1 MFTGVKCMAKT
12 LPVMLLKKFVLLPN
26 QEVKLELN
34 NELSHKIIDLSENE
48 YQNKLV
54 IVSPK
59 DSLEEVPLVEDLPVI
74 AVEAS
79 IVKRILLSPNHER
92 ITLVGNRRIKVQ
104 KYFNCSRIPDALQ
117 CDYYIPQLPKL
128 NNVDELSHKRE
139 LMKLLKQ
146 YVKTSPT
153 IDNSILQ
160 EINEEMSLDEM
171 TDRMAFFLPMHLDK
185 KLSYVEEINP
195 LKRADKLIEDFIV
208 ELQILKLDQKINVA
222 VQKELEASQKEFVLR
237 ERIHELQK
245 ELGDSDQKN
254 KEAEQYLEKLNSLEL
269 SHRTKQKIEKEIRK
283 YEFMNEMSPDLSF
296 IRNYLDTFFSL
307 PWNEETIEATDLNY
321 IKNTLNKTHYGLK
334 EVKER
339 ILEYAAMK
347 QRNPM
352 LNSPILCLVGPPG
365 VGKSTIASS
374 IAASLHR
381 NFYKISVGGLNDS
394 AELVGH
400 RRTYLGSSP
409 GKIIQALQK
418 CGSKNPV
425 LLIDEVDKMVKDYKG
440 DPASVLLDVLDP
452 NLNQTFTDAYLEE
465 PFDLSHV
472 LFILTAN
479 YKEDIP
485 LELRDRLELIE
496 LSSYSTLEKL
506 KLAQEYLLPSI
517 YLEYHLSQ
525 EEVQFSD
532 EALES
537 VILNYTSEAGVRD
550 LRRKLETILR
560 KVIMESVKDKKNLN
574 LVIEKK
580 DIKKYLDETLSFRD
594 FRPKLHTSGLVNGL
608 AVTSVGGFVMP
619 IESTLYDGTGK
630 ILMTGLLGDVM
641 KESLNVVMSYLKAN
655 AKYFQINES
664 FFEKKDV
671 HIHVLEG
678 SIPKNGPSAG
688 VAITT
693 SLISLY
699 TNKKVSS
706 DIAMTGEMTL
716 RGEILPVGGIKE
728 KVISA
733 YNQQIHTIYLP
744 KANEID
750 VKKVPKEIR
759 DSMHI
764 IFVKQYK
771 DIYNLLFI

>member
-1 MFTGVKCMAKT
+1 MAKT

-34 NELSHKIIDLSENE
+34 NELSHQIIDFSEKE
-48 YQNKLV
+48 YMGKIV

-59 DSLEEVPLVEDLPVI
+59 DTLEEVPLVEDLPVI

-79 IVKRILLSPNHER
+79 IVKRIELSPNHER
-92 ITLVGNRRIKVQ
+92 ITLIGNRRIKVQ
-104 KYFNCSRIPDALQ
+104 KYYNCPNIKEALQ

-128 NNVDELSHKRE
+128 NETDEISRKRE
-139 LMKLLKQ
+139 LLKLLKQ
-146 YVKTSPT
+146 YVKTSPM

-160 EINEEMSLDEM
+160 EIQEHMSLDEI
-171 TDRMAFFLPMHLDK
+171 TDRLAFFLPMHLEK
-185 KLSYVEEINP
+185 KMSYVEEINS
-195 LKRADKLIEDFIV
+195 LKRADNLIEDFIV

-222 VQKELEASQKEFVLR
+222 VQKELETSQKEFVLR
-237 ERIHELQK
+237 ERIKELQK
-245 ELGDSDQKN
+245 ELGESGDQN
-254 KEAEQYLEKLNSLEL
+254 KEAMQYREKLASLDIPN
-269 SHRTKQKIEKEIRK
+269 RTKQKIEKEIQK
-283 YEFMNEMSPDLSF
+283 YELMNEMSPDMSF
-296 IRNYLDTFFSL
+296 VRNYLETFFSL
-307 PWNEETIEATDLNY
+307 PWNDESIEATDLNY
-321 IKNTLNKTHYGLK
+321 IKSTLNKSHYGLK
-334 EVKER
+334 EVKTR
-339 ILEYAAMK
+339 ILEYAAMRE
-347 QRNPM
+347 RNPM
-352 LNSPILCLVGPPG
+352 LTSPILCLVGPPG

-374 IAASLHR
+374 IATSLHR
-381 NFYKISVGGLNDS
+381 TFYKISVGGLNDS
-394 AELVGH
+394 AELLGH

-452 NLNQTFTDAYLEE
+452 NLNQTFMDAYLEE

-485 LELRDRLELIE
+485 LELRDRLEIIE

-506 KLAQEYLLPSI
+506 KLAKEYLLPSI
-517 YLEYHLSQ
+517 YLEYHLSE
-525 EEVQFSD
+525 EEVVFSD

-574 LVIEKK
+574 VIIEKK
-580 DIKKYLDETLSFRD
+580 DIKKYLDESLSFQD
-594 FRPKLHTSGLVNGL
+594 YRPKLHTSGLVNGL
-608 AVTSVGGFVMP
+608 AVTGVGGFVMP

-630 ILMTGLLGDVM
+630 VVMTGLLGDVM

-664 FFEKKDV
+664 FFSKKDV

-699 TNKKVSS
+699 TNKKVPSN
-706 DIAMTGEMTL
+706 IAMTGEMTL

-733 YNQQIHTIYLP
+733 YNSQIHTIYLP
-744 KANEID
+744 KANEMD

-764 IFVKQYK
+764 VFVKQYK
-771 DIYNLLFI
+771 DIYHLLFL

>member
-1 MFTGVKCMAKT
+1 MAKT

-34 NELSHKIIDLSENE
+34 NVLSHQIIDFSEKE
-48 YQNKLV
+48 YMGKIV

-59 DSLEEVPLVEDLPVI
+59 DTLEEVPLVEDLPVI

-79 IVKRILLSPNHER
+79 IVKRIELSPNHER
-92 ITLVGNRRIKVQ
+92 ITLIGNRRIKVQ
-104 KYFNCSRIPDALQ
+104 KYYNCPNIKEALQ

-128 NNVDELSHKRE
+128 NETDEISRKRE
-139 LMKLLKQ
+139 LLKLLKQ
-146 YVKTSPT
+146 YVKTSPM

-160 EINEEMSLDEM
+160 EIQEHMSLDEI
-171 TDRMAFFLPMHLDK
+171 TDRLAFFLPMHLEK
-185 KLSYVEEINP
+185 KMSYVEEINS
-195 LKRADKLIEDFIV
+195 LKRADNLIEDFIV

-222 VQKELEASQKEFVLR
+222 VQKELETSQKEFVLR
-237 ERIHELQK
+237 ERIKELQK
-245 ELGDSDQKN
+245 ELGESGDQN
-254 KEAEQYLEKLNSLEL
+254 KEAMQYREKLASLDIPN
-269 SHRTKQKIEKEIRK
+269 RTKQKIEKEIQK
-283 YEFMNEMSPDLSF
+283 YELMNEMSPDMSF
-296 IRNYLDTFFSL
+296 VRNYLETFFSL
-307 PWNEETIEATDLNY
+307 PWNDESIEATDLNY
-321 IKNTLNKTHYGLK
+321 IKSTLNKSHYGLK
-334 EVKER
+334 EVKTR
-339 ILEYAAMK
+339 ILEYAAMRE
-347 QRNPM
+347 RNPM
-352 LNSPILCLVGPPG
+352 LTSPILCLVGPPG

-374 IAASLHR
+374 IATSLHR
-381 NFYKISVGGLNDS
+381 TFYKISVGGLNDS

-452 NLNQTFTDAYLEE
+452 NLNQTFMDAYLEE

-485 LELRDRLELIE
+485 LELRDRLEIIE

-506 KLAQEYLLPSI
+506 KLAKEYLLPSI
-517 YLEYHLSQ
+517 YLEYHLSE
-525 EEVQFSD
+525 EEVVFSD

-574 LVIEKK
+574 VIIEKK

-594 FRPKLHTSGLVNGL
+594 YRPKLHTSGLVNGL
-608 AVTSVGGFVMP
+608 AVTGVGGFVMP

-630 ILMTGLLGDVM
+630 VVMTGLLGDVM

-664 FFEKKDV
+664 FFSKKDV

-699 TNKKVSS
+699 TNKKVPSN
-706 DIAMTGEMTL
+706 IAMTGEMTL

-733 YNQQIHTIYLP
+733 YNSQIHTIYLP
-744 KANEID
+744 KANEMD

-764 IFVKQYK
+764 VFVKQYK
-771 DIYNLLFI
+771 DIYHLLFL

>member
-1 MFTGVKCMAKT
+1 MAKT

-34 NELSHKIIDLSENE
+34 NELSHQIIDFSEKE
-48 YQNKLV
+48 YMGKIV

-59 DSLEEVPLVEDLPVI
+59 DTLEEVPLVEDLPVI

-79 IVKRILLSPNHER
+79 IVKRIELSPNHER
-92 ITLVGNRRIKVQ
+92 ITLIGNRRIKVQ
-104 KYFNCSRIPDALQ
+104 KYYNCLNIKEALQ

-128 NNVDELSHKRE
+128 NETDEISRKRE
-139 LMKLLKQ
+139 LLKLLKQ
-146 YVKTSPT
+146 YVKTSPM

-160 EINEEMSLDEM
+160 EIQEHMSLDEI
-171 TDRMAFFLPMHLDK
+171 TDRLAFFLPMHLEK
-185 KLSYVEEINP
+185 KMSYVEEINS
-195 LKRADKLIEDFIV
+195 LKRADNLIEDFIV

-222 VQKELEASQKEFVLR
+222 VQKELETSQKEFVLR
-237 ERIHELQK
+237 ERIKELQK
-245 ELGDSDQKN
+245 ELGESGDQN
-254 KEAEQYLEKLNSLEL
+254 KEAMQYREKLASLDIPN
-269 SHRTKQKIEKEIRK
+269 RTKQKIEKEIQK
-283 YEFMNEMSPDLSF
+283 YELMNEMSPDMSF
-296 IRNYLDTFFSL
+296 VRNYLETFFSL
-307 PWNEETIEATDLNY
+307 PWNDESIEATDLNY
-321 IKNTLNKTHYGLK
+321 IKSTLNKSHYGLK
-334 EVKER
+334 EVKTR
-339 ILEYAAMK
+339 ILEYAAMRE
-347 QRNPM
+347 RNPM
-352 LNSPILCLVGPPG
+352 LTSPILCLVGPPG

-374 IAASLHR
+374 IATSLHR
-381 NFYKISVGGLNDS
+381 TFYKISVGGLNDS

-452 NLNQTFTDAYLEE
+452 NLNQTFMDAYLEE

-485 LELRDRLELIE
+485 LELRDRLEIIE

-506 KLAQEYLLPSI
+506 KLAKEYLLPSI
-517 YLEYHLSQ
+517 YLEYHLSE
-525 EEVQFSD
+525 EEVVFSD

-574 LVIEKK
+574 VIIEKK

-594 FRPKLHTSGLVNGL
+594 YRPKLHTSGLVNGL
-608 AVTSVGGFVMP
+608 AVTGVGGFVMP

-630 ILMTGLLGDVM
+630 VVMTGLLGDVM

-664 FFEKKDV
+664 FFSKKDV

-699 TNKKVSS
+699 TNKKVPSN
-706 DIAMTGEMTL
+706 IAMTGEMTL

-733 YNQQIHTIYLP
+733 YNSQIHTIYLP
-744 KANEID
+744 KANEMD

-764 IFVKQYK
+764 VFVKQYK
-771 DIYNLLFI
+771 DIYHLLFL

>member
-1 MFTGVKCMAKT
+1 MAKT

-34 NELSHKIIDLSENE
+34 NELSHQIIDFSEKE
-48 YQNKLV
+48 YMGKIV

-59 DSLEEVPLVEDLPVI
+59 DTLEEVPLVEDLPVI

-79 IVKRILLSPNHER
+79 IVKRIELSPNHER
-92 ITLVGNRRIKVQ
+92 ITLIGNRRIKVQ
-104 KYFNCSRIPDALQ
+104 KYYNCPNIKEALQ

-128 NNVDELSHKRE
+128 NETDEISRKRE
-139 LMKLLKQ
+139 LLKLLKQ
-146 YVKTSPT
+146 YVKTSPM

-160 EINEEMSLDEM
+160 EIQEHMSLDEI
-171 TDRMAFFLPMHLDK
+171 TDRLAFFLPMHLEK
-185 KLSYVEEINP
+185 KMSYVEEINS
-195 LKRADKLIEDFIV
+195 LKRADNLIEDFIV

-222 VQKELEASQKEFVLR
+222 VQKELETSQKEFVLR
-237 ERIHELQK
+237 ERIKELQK
-245 ELGDSDQKN
+245 ELGESGDQN
-254 KEAEQYLEKLNSLEL
+254 KEAMQYREKLASLDIPN
-269 SHRTKQKIEKEIRK
+269 RTMQKIEKEIQK
-283 YEFMNEMSPDLSF
+283 YELMNEMSPDMSF
-296 IRNYLDTFFSL
+296 VRNYLETFFSL
-307 PWNEETIEATDLNY
+307 PWNDESIEATDLNY
-321 IKNTLNKTHYGLK
+321 IKSTLNKSHYGLK
-334 EVKER
+334 EVKTR
-339 ILEYAAMK
+339 ILEYAAMRE
-347 QRNPM
+347 RNPM
-352 LNSPILCLVGPPG
+352 LTSPILCLVGPPG

-374 IAASLHR
+374 IATSLHR
-381 NFYKISVGGLNDS
+381 TFYKISVGGLNDS

-452 NLNQTFTDAYLEE
+452 NLNQTFMDAYLEE

-485 LELRDRLELIE
+485 LELRDRLEIIE

-506 KLAQEYLLPSI
+506 KLAKEYLLPSI
-517 YLEYHLSQ
+517 YLEYHLSE
-525 EEVQFSD
+525 EEVVFSD

-574 LVIEKK
+574 VIIEKK

-594 FRPKLHTSGLVNGL
+594 YRPKLHTSGLVNGL
-608 AVTSVGGFVMP
+608 AVTGVGGFVMP

-630 ILMTGLLGDVM
+630 VVMTGLLGDVM

-664 FFEKKDV
+664 FFSKKDV

-699 TNKKVSS
+699 TNKKVPSN
-706 DIAMTGEMTL
+706 IAMTGEMTL

-733 YNQQIHTIYLP
+733 YNSQIHTIYLP
-744 KANEID
+744 KANEMD

-764 IFVKQYK
+764 VFVKQYK
-771 DIYNLLFI
+771 DIYHLLFL

>member
-1 MFTGVKCMAKT
+1 MAKT

>member
-1 MFTGVKCMAKT
+1 MAKT

-34 NELSHKIIDLSENE
+34 NELSHQIIDFSEKE
-48 YQNKLV
+48 YMGKIV

-59 DSLEEVPLVEDLPVI
+59 DTLEEVPLVEDLPVI

-79 IVKRILLSPNHER
+79 IVKRIELSPNHER
-92 ITLVGNRRIKVQ
+92 ITLIGNRRIKVQ
-104 KYFNCSRIPDALQ
+104 KYYNCPNIKEALQ

-128 NNVDELSHKRE
+128 NETDEISRKRE
-139 LMKLLKQ
+139 LLKLLKQ
-146 YVKTSPT
+146 YVKTSPM

-160 EINEEMSLDEM
+160 EIQEHMSLDEI
-171 TDRMAFFLPMHLDK
+171 TDRLAFFLPMHLEK
-185 KLSYVEEINP
+185 KMSYVEEINS
-195 LKRADKLIEDFIV
+195 LKRADNLIEDFIV

-222 VQKELEASQKEFVLR
+222 VQKELETSQKEFVLR
-237 ERIHELQK
+237 ERIKELQK
-245 ELGDSDQKN
+245 ELGESGDQN
-254 KEAEQYLEKLNSLEL
+254 KEAMQYREKLASLDIPN
-269 SHRTKQKIEKEIRK
+269 RTKQKIEKEIQK
-283 YEFMNEMSPDLSF
+283 YELMNEMSPDMSF
-296 IRNYLDTFFSL
+296 VRNYLETFFSL
-307 PWNEETIEATDLNY
+307 PWNDESIEATDLNY
-321 IKNTLNKTHYGLK
+321 IKSTLNKSHYGLK
-334 EVKER
+334 EVKTR
-339 ILEYAAMK
+339 ILEYAAMRE
-347 QRNPM
+347 RNPM
-352 LNSPILCLVGPPG
+352 LTSPILCLVGPPG

-374 IAASLHR
+374 IATSLHR
-381 NFYKISVGGLNDS
+381 TFYKISVGGLNDS

-452 NLNQTFTDAYLEE
+452 NLNQTFMDAYLEE

-485 LELRDRLELIE
+485 LELRDRLEIIE

-506 KLAQEYLLPSI
+506 KLAKEYLLPSI
-517 YLEYHLSQ
+517 YLEYYLSE
-525 EEVQFSD
+525 EEVVFSD

-574 LVIEKK
+574 VIIEKK

-594 FRPKLHTSGLVNGL
+594 YRPKLHTSGLVNGL
-608 AVTSVGGFVMP
+608 AVTGVGGFVMP

-630 ILMTGLLGDVM
+630 VVMTGLLGDVM

-664 FFEKKDV
+664 FFSKKDV

-699 TNKKVSS
+699 TNKKVPSN
-706 DIAMTGEMTL
+706 IAMTGEMTL

-733 YNQQIHTIYLP
+733 YNSQIHTIYLP
-744 KANEID
+744 KANEMD

-764 IFVKQYK
+764 VFVKQYK
-771 DIYNLLFI
+771 DIYHLLFL

>member
-1 MFTGVKCMAKT
+1 MAKT

-254 KEAEQYLEKLNSLEL
+254 KEAKQYLEKLNSLEL

-394 AELVGH
+394 AELIGH

-485 LELRDRLELIE
+485 LELRDRLEIIE
-496 LSSYSTLEKL
+496 LSSYTILEKS
-506 KLAQEYLLPSI
+506 KLSFDYLLPSI

-525 EEVQFSD
+525 EEVTFTE
-532 EALES
+532 EAIEH

-560 KVIMESVKDKKNLN
+560 KAIMDSVKDKKNLQ
-574 LVIEKK
+574 LVIDKK
-580 DIKKYLDETLSFRD
+580 DIKKYLDETLSFTC

-608 AVTSVGGFVMP
+608 AVTGVGGVVMP

-630 ILMTGLLGDVM
+630 IIMTGLLGDVM

-655 AKYFQINES
+655 AKYFQINENY
-664 FFEKKDV
+664 FEQKDV

-678 SIPKNGPSAG
+678 SVPKNGPSAG

-699 TNKKVSS
+699 TNKKISS

-764 IFVKQYK
+764 VFVKQYK
-771 DIYNLLFI
+771 DIYNLLFL

>member
-1 MFTGVKCMAKT
+1 MFYGSDFMAKT

-34 NELSHKIIDLSENE
+34 NELSHKIIDFSEQK
-48 YQNKLV
+48 YLGKIV
-54 IVSPK
+54 IVSPR
-59 DSLEEVPLVEDLPVI
+59 DTLEEVPLVEDLPVI

-79 IVKRILLSPNHER
+79 IIKRIELSSNHER
-92 ITLVGNRRIKVQ
+92 ITLIGNRRIKVQ
-104 KYFNCSRIPDALQ
+104 KYYNCPNIKEALQ

-128 NNVDELSHKRE
+128 NETDEISRKRE
-139 LMKLLKQ
+139 LLKLLKQ

-160 EINEEMSLDEM
+160 EIQEQMSLDEI
-171 TDRMAFFLPMHLDK
+171 TDRMAFFLPMHLEK
-185 KLSYVEEINP
+185 KMAYVEEINP
-195 LKRADKLIEDFIV
+195 LKRADNLIEDFIV

-222 VQKELEASQKEFVLR
+222 VQKELETSQKEFVLR
-237 ERIHELQK
+237 ERIRELQK
-245 ELGDSDQKN
+245 ELGENDQQN
-254 KEAEQYLEKLNSLEL
+254 QEATQYREKLSSLDIPN
-269 SHRTKQKIEKEIRK
+269 RTKQKIEKEIQK
-283 YEFMNEMSPDLSF
+283 YELMNEMSPDMSVV
-296 IRNYLDTFFSL
+296 RNYLETFFSL

-321 IKNTLNKTHYGLK
+321 IKNTLNKSHYGLK

-347 QRNPM
+347 ERNPM
-352 LNSPILCLVGPPG
+352 LTSPIICLVGPPG

-374 IAASLHR
+374 IATSLHR
-381 NFYKISVGGLNDS
+381 LFYKISVGGLNDS
-394 AELVGH
+394 AELIGH

-472 LFILTAN
+472 LFILTDN

-608 AVTSVGGFVMP
+608 AVTSVGGFVIP

>member
-1 MFTGVKCMAKT
+1 MFYGSDFMAKT

-34 NELSHKIIDLSENE
+34 NELSHQIIDFSEKE
-48 YQNKLV
+48 YMGKIV

-59 DSLEEVPLVEDLPVI
+59 DTLEEVPLVEDLPVI

-79 IVKRILLSPNHER
+79 IVKRIELSPNHER
-92 ITLVGNRRIKVQ
+92 ITLIGNRRIKVQ
-104 KYFNCSRIPDALQ
+104 KYYNCPNIKEALQ

-128 NNVDELSHKRE
+128 NETDEISRKRE
-139 LMKLLKQ
+139 LLKLLKQ
-146 YVKTSPT
+146 YVKTSPM

-160 EINEEMSLDEM
+160 EIQEHMSLDEI
-171 TDRMAFFLPMHLDK
+171 TDRLAFFLPMHLEK
-185 KLSYVEEINP
+185 KMSYVEEINS
-195 LKRADKLIEDFIV
+195 LKRADNLIEDFIV

-222 VQKELEASQKEFVLR
+222 VQKELETSQKEFVLR
-237 ERIHELQK
+237 ERIKELQK
-245 ELGDSDQKN
+245 ELGESGDQN
-254 KEAEQYLEKLNSLEL
+254 KEAMQYREKLASLDIPN
-269 SHRTKQKIEKEIRK
+269 RTKQKIEKEIQK
-283 YEFMNEMSPDLSF
+283 YELMNEMSPDMSF
-296 IRNYLDTFFSL
+296 VRNYLETFFSL
-307 PWNEETIEATDLNY
+307 PWNDESIEATDLNY
-321 IKNTLNKTHYGLK
+321 IKSTLNKSHYGLK
-334 EVKER
+334 EVKTR
-339 ILEYAAMK
+339 ILEYAAMRE
-347 QRNPM
+347 RNPM
-352 LNSPILCLVGPPG
+352 LTSPILCLVGPPG

-374 IAASLHR
+374 IATSLHR
-381 NFYKISVGGLNDS
+381 TFYKISVGGLNDS

-452 NLNQTFTDAYLEE
+452 NLNQTFMDAYLEE

-485 LELRDRLELIE
+485 LELRDRLEIIE

-506 KLAQEYLLPSI
+506 KLAKEYLLPSI
-517 YLEYHLSQ
+517 YLEYHLSE
-525 EEVQFSD
+525 EEVVFSD

-574 LVIEKK
+574 VIIEKK

-594 FRPKLHTSGLVNGL
+594 YRPKLHTSGLVNGL
-608 AVTSVGGFVMP
+608 AVTGVGGFVMP

-630 ILMTGLLGDVM
+630 VVMTGLLGDVM

-664 FFEKKDV
+664 FFSKKDV

-699 TNKKVSS
+699 TNKKVPSN
-706 DIAMTGEMTL
+706 IAMTGEMTL

-733 YNQQIHTIYLP
+733 YNSQIHTIYLP
-744 KANEID
+744 KANEMD

-764 IFVKQYK
+764 VFVKQYK
-771 DIYNLLFI
+771 DIYHLLFL

>member
-1 MFTGVKCMAKT
+1 MAKT

-34 NELSHKIIDLSENE
+34 NELSHQIIDFSEKE
-48 YQNKLV
+48 YMGKIV

-59 DSLEEVPLVEDLPVI
+59 DTLEEVPLVEDLPVI

-79 IVKRILLSPNHER
+79 IVKRIELSPNHER
-92 ITLVGNRRIKVQ
+92 ITLIGNRRIKVQ
-104 KYFNCSRIPDALQ
+104 KYYNCPNIKEALQ

-128 NNVDELSHKRE
+128 NETDEISRKRE
-139 LMKLLKQ
+139 LLKLLKQ
-146 YVKTSPT
+146 YVKTSPM

-160 EINEEMSLDEM
+160 EIQEHMSLDEI
-171 TDRMAFFLPMHLDK
+171 TDRLAFFLPMHLEK
-185 KLSYVEEINP
+185 KMSYVEEINS
-195 LKRADKLIEDFIV
+195 LKRADNLIEDFIV

-222 VQKELEASQKEFVLR
+222 VQKELETSQKEFVLR
-237 ERIHELQK
+237 ERIKELQK
-245 ELGDSDQKN
+245 ELGESGDQN
-254 KEAEQYLEKLNSLEL
+254 KEAMQYREKLASLDIPN
-269 SHRTKQKIEKEIRK
+269 RTKQKIEKEIQK
-283 YEFMNEMSPDLSF
+283 YELMNEMSPDMSF
-296 IRNYLDTFFSL
+296 VRNYLETFFSL
-307 PWNEETIEATDLNY
+307 PWNDESIEATDLNY
-321 IKNTLNKTHYGLK
+321 IKSTLNKSHYGLK
-334 EVKER
+334 EVKTR
-339 ILEYAAMK
+339 ILEYAAMRE
-347 QRNPM
+347 RNPM
-352 LNSPILCLVGPPG
+352 LTSPILCLVGPPG

-374 IAASLHR
+374 IATSLHR
-381 NFYKISVGGLNDS
+381 TFYKISVGGLNDS

-452 NLNQTFTDAYLEE
+452 NLNQTFMDAYLEE

-485 LELRDRLELIE
+485 LELRDRLEIIE

-506 KLAQEYLLPSI
+506 KLAKEYLLPSI
-517 YLEYHLSQ
+517 YLEYHLSE
-525 EEVQFSD
+525 EEVVFSD

-574 LVIEKK
+574 VIIEKK

-594 FRPKLHTSGLVNGL
+594 YRPKLHTSGLVNGL
-608 AVTSVGGFVMP
+608 AVTGVGGFVMP

-630 ILMTGLLGDVM
+630 VVMTGLLGDVM

-664 FFEKKDV
+664 FFSKKDV

-699 TNKKVSS
+699 TNKKVPSN
-706 DIAMTGEMTL
+706 IAMTGEMTL

-733 YNQQIHTIYLP
+733 YNSQIHTIYLP
-744 KANEID
+744 KANEMD

-764 IFVKQYK
+764 VFVKQYK
-771 DIYNLLFI
+771 DIYHLLFL

>member
-1 MFTGVKCMAKT
+1 MAKT

-34 NELSHKIIDLSENE
+34 NELSHQIIDFSEKE
-48 YQNKLV
+48 YMGKIV

-59 DSLEEVPLVEDLPVI
+59 DTLEEVPLVEDLPVI

-79 IVKRILLSPNHER
+79 IVKRIELSPNHER
-92 ITLVGNRRIKVQ
+92 ITLIGNRRIKVQ
-104 KYFNCSRIPDALQ
+104 KYYNCPNIKEALQ

-128 NNVDELSHKRE
+128 NETDEISRKRE
-139 LMKLLKQ
+139 LLKLLKQ
-146 YVKTSPT
+146 YVKTSPM

-160 EINEEMSLDEM
+160 EIQEHMSLDEI
-171 TDRMAFFLPMHLDK
+171 TDRLAFFLPMHLEK
-185 KLSYVEEINP
+185 KMSYVEEINS
-195 LKRADKLIEDFIV
+195 LKRADNLIEDFIV

-222 VQKELEASQKEFVLR
+222 VQKELETSQKEFVLR
-237 ERIHELQK
+237 ERIKELQK
-245 ELGDSDQKN
+245 ELGESGDQN
-254 KEAEQYLEKLNSLEL
+254 KEAMQYREKLASLDIPN
-269 SHRTKQKIEKEIRK
+269 RTKQKIEKEIQK
-283 YEFMNEMSPDLSF
+283 YELMNEMSPDMSF
-296 IRNYLDTFFSL
+296 VRNYLETFFSL
-307 PWNEETIEATDLNY
+307 PWNEESIEATDLNY
-321 IKNTLNKTHYGLK
+321 IKSTLNKSHYGLK
-334 EVKER
+334 EVKTR
-339 ILEYAAMK
+339 ILEYAAMRE
-347 QRNPM
+347 RNPM
-352 LNSPILCLVGPPG
+352 LTSPILCLVGPPG

-374 IAASLHR
+374 IATSLHR
-381 NFYKISVGGLNDS
+381 TFYKISVGGLNDS
-394 AELVGH
+394 AELLGH

-452 NLNQTFTDAYLEE
+452 NLNQTFMDAYLEE

-485 LELRDRLELIE
+485 LELRDRLEIIE

-506 KLAQEYLLPSI
+506 KLAKEYLLPSI
-517 YLEYHLSQ
+517 YLEYHLSE
-525 EEVQFSD
+525 EEVVFSD

-574 LVIEKK
+574 VIIEKK
-580 DIKKYLDETLSFRD
+580 DIKKYLDESLSFQD
-594 FRPKLHTSGLVNGL
+594 YRPKLHTSGLVNGL
-608 AVTSVGGFVMP
+608 AVTGVGGFVMP

-630 ILMTGLLGDVM
+630 VVMTGLLGDVM

-664 FFEKKDV
+664 FFSKKDV

-699 TNKKVSS
+699 TNKKVPSN
-706 DIAMTGEMTL
+706 IAMTGEMTL

-733 YNQQIHTIYLP
+733 YNSQIHTIYLP
-744 KANEID
+744 KANEMD

-764 IFVKQYK
+764 VFVKQYK
-771 DIYNLLFI
+771 DIYHLLFL

>member
-1 MFTGVKCMAKT
+1 MAKT

-34 NELSHKIIDLSENE
+34 NELSHQIIDFSEKE
-48 YQNKLV
+48 YMGKIV

-59 DSLEEVPLVEDLPVI
+59 DTLEEVPLVEDLPVI

-79 IVKRILLSPNHER
+79 IVKRIELSPNHER
-92 ITLVGNRRIKVQ
+92 ITLIGNRRIKVQ
-104 KYFNCSRIPDALQ
+104 KYYNCPNIKEALQ

-128 NNVDELSHKRE
+128 NETDEISRKRE
-139 LMKLLKQ
+139 LLKLLKQ
-146 YVKTSPT
+146 YVKTSPM

-160 EINEEMSLDEM
+160 EIQEHMSLDEI
-171 TDRMAFFLPMHLDK
+171 TDRLAFFLPMHLEK
-185 KLSYVEEINP
+185 KMSYVEEINS
-195 LKRADKLIEDFIV
+195 LKRADNLIEDFIV

-222 VQKELEASQKEFVLR
+222 VQKELETSQKEFVLR
-237 ERIHELQK
+237 ERIKELQK
-245 ELGDSDQKN
+245 ELGESGDQN
-254 KEAEQYLEKLNSLEL
+254 KEAMQYREKLASLDIPN
-269 SHRTKQKIEKEIRK
+269 RTKQKIEKEIQK
-283 YEFMNEMSPDLSF
+283 YELMNEMSPDMSF
-296 IRNYLDTFFSL
+296 VRNYLETFFSL
-307 PWNEETIEATDLNY
+307 PWNDESIEATDLNY
-321 IKNTLNKTHYGLK
+321 IKSTLNKSHYGLK
-334 EVKER
+334 EVKTR
-339 ILEYAAMK
+339 ILEYAAMRE
-347 QRNPM
+347 RNPM
-352 LNSPILCLVGPPG
+352 LTSPILCLVGPPG

-374 IAASLHR
+374 IATSLHR
-381 NFYKISVGGLNDS
+381 TFYKISVGGLNDS

-452 NLNQTFTDAYLEE
+452 NLNQTFMDAYLEE

-485 LELRDRLELIE
+485 LELRDRLEIIE

-506 KLAQEYLLPSI
+506 KLAKEYLLPSI
-517 YLEYHLSQ
+517 YLEYHLSE
-525 EEVQFSD
+525 EEVVFSD

-574 LVIEKK
+574 VIIEKK

-594 FRPKLHTSGLVNGL
+594 YRPKLHTSGLVNGL
-608 AVTSVGGFVMP
+608 AVTGVGGFVMP

-630 ILMTGLLGDVM
+630 VVMTGLLGDVM

-664 FFEKKDV
+664 FFSKKDV
-671 HIHVLEG
+671 HIHVLEA

-699 TNKKVSS
+699 TNKKVPSN
-706 DIAMTGEMTL
+706 IAMTGEMTL

-733 YNQQIHTIYLP
+733 YNSQIHTIYLP
-744 KANEID
+744 KANEMD

-764 IFVKQYK
+764 VFVKQYK
-771 DIYNLLFI
+771 DIYHLLFL

>member
-1 MFTGVKCMAKT
+1 MAKT

-34 NELSHKIIDLSENE
+34 NELSHKIIDFSENE
-48 YQNKLV
+48 YLGKIV
-54 IVSPK
+54 IVSPR
-59 DSLEEVPLVEDLPVI
+59 DTLEEVPLVEDLPVI

-79 IVKRILLSPNHER
+79 IIKRIELSPNHER
-92 ITLVGNRRIKVQ
+92 ITLIGNRRIKVQ
-104 KYFNCSRIPDALQ
+104 KYYNCPSIKEALQ

-128 NNVDELSHKRE
+128 NETDEISRKRE
-139 LMKLLKQ
+139 LLKLLKQ

-160 EINEEMSLDEM
+160 EIQEQMSLDEI
-171 TDRMAFFLPMHLDK
+171 TDRIAFFLPMHLEK
-185 KLSYVEEINP
+185 KMAYVEEINP
-195 LKRADKLIEDFIV
+195 LKRADNLIEDFIV

-222 VQKELEASQKEFVLR
+222 VQKELETSQKEFVLR
-237 ERIHELQK
+237 ERIRELQK
-245 ELGDSDQKN
+245 ELGENDQQN
-254 KEAEQYLEKLNSLEL
+254 QEATQYREKLSSLDIPN
-269 SHRTKQKIEKEIRK
+269 RTKQKIEKEIQK
-283 YEFMNEMSPDLSF
+283 YELMNEMSPDMSF
-296 IRNYLDTFFSL
+296 VRNYLETFFSL

-321 IKNTLNKTHYGLK
+321 IKNTLNKSHYGLK

-347 QRNPM
+347 ERNPM
-352 LNSPILCLVGPPG
+352 LTSPIICLVGPPG

-374 IAASLHR
+374 IATSLHR
-381 NFYKISVGGLNDS
+381 LFYKISVGGLNDS
-394 AELVGH
+394 AELIGH

>member
-1 MFTGVKCMAKT
+1 MAKT

-34 NELSHKIIDLSENE
+34 NELSHKIIDFSEQK
-48 YQNKLV
+48 YLGKIV
-54 IVSPK
+54 IVSPR
-59 DSLEEVPLVEDLPVI
+59 DTLEEVPLVEDLPVI

-79 IVKRILLSPNHER
+79 IIKRIELSSNHER
-92 ITLVGNRRIKVQ
+92 ITLIGNRRIKVQ
-104 KYFNCSRIPDALQ
+104 KYYNCPNIKEALQ

-128 NNVDELSHKRE
+128 NETDEISRKRE
-139 LMKLLKQ
+139 LLKLLKQ

-160 EINEEMSLDEM
+160 EIQEQMSLDEI
-171 TDRMAFFLPMHLDK
+171 TDRMAFFLPMHLEK
-185 KLSYVEEINP
+185 KMAYVEEINP
-195 LKRADKLIEDFIV
+195 LKRADNLIEDFIV

-222 VQKELEASQKEFVLR
+222 VQKELETSQKEFVLR
-237 ERIHELQK
+237 ERIRELQK
-245 ELGDSDQKN
+245 ELGENDQQN
-254 KEAEQYLEKLNSLEL
+254 QEATQYREKLSSLDIPN
-269 SHRTKQKIEKEIRK
+269 RTKQKIEKEIQK
-283 YEFMNEMSPDLSF
+283 YELMNEMSPDMSF
-296 IRNYLDTFFSL
+296 VRNYLETFFSL

-321 IKNTLNKTHYGLK
+321 IKNTLNKSHYGLK

-347 QRNPM
+347 ERNPM
-352 LNSPILCLVGPPG
+352 LTSPIICLVGPPG

-374 IAASLHR
+374 IATSLHR
-381 NFYKISVGGLNDS
+381 LFYKISVGGLNDS
-394 AELVGH
+394 AELIGH

>member
-1 MFTGVKCMAKT
+1 MAKT

-34 NELSHKIIDLSENE
+34 NELSHQIIDFSEKE
-48 YQNKLV
+48 YMGKIV

-59 DSLEEVPLVEDLPVI
+59 DTLEEVPLVEDLPVI

-79 IVKRILLSPNHER
+79 IVKRIELSPNHER
-92 ITLVGNRRIKVQ
+92 ITLIGNRRIKVQ
-104 KYFNCSRIPDALQ
+104 KYYNCPNIKEALQ

-128 NNVDELSHKRE
+128 NETDEISRKRE
-139 LMKLLKQ
+139 LLKLLKQ
-146 YVKTSPT
+146 YVKTSPM

-160 EINEEMSLDEM
+160 EIQEHMSLDEI
-171 TDRMAFFLPMHLDK
+171 TDRLAFFLPMHLEK
-185 KLSYVEEINP
+185 KMSYVEEINS
-195 LKRADKLIEDFIV
+195 LKRADNLIEDFIV

-222 VQKELEASQKEFVLR
+222 VQKELETSQKEFVLR
-237 ERIHELQK
+237 ERIKELQK
-245 ELGDSDQKN
+245 ELGESGDQN
-254 KEAEQYLEKLNSLEL
+254 KEAMQYREKLASLDIPN
-269 SHRTKQKIEKEIRK
+269 RTKQKIEKEIQK
-283 YEFMNEMSPDLSF
+283 YELMNEMSPDMSF
-296 IRNYLDTFFSL
+296 VRNYLETFFSL
-307 PWNEETIEATDLNY
+307 PWNDESIEATDLNY
-321 IKNTLNKTHYGLK
+321 IKSTLNKSHYGLK
-334 EVKER
+334 EVKTR
-339 ILEYAAMK
+339 ILEYAAMRE
-347 QRNPM
+347 RNPM
-352 LNSPILCLVGPPG
+352 LTSPILCLVGPPG

-374 IAASLHR
+374 IATSLHR
-381 NFYKISVGGLNDS
+381 TFYKISVGGLNDS

-400 RRTYLGSSP
+400 GRTYLGSSP

-452 NLNQTFTDAYLEE
+452 NLNQTFMDAYLEE

-485 LELRDRLELIE
+485 LELRDRLEIIE

-506 KLAQEYLLPSI
+506 KLAKEYLLPSI
-517 YLEYHLSQ
+517 YLEYHLSE
-525 EEVQFSD
+525 EEVVFSD

-574 LVIEKK
+574 VIIEKK
-580 DIKKYLDETLSFRD
+580 DIKKYLDETLSFGD

-608 AVTSVGGFVMP
+608 AVTGVGGFVMP

-630 ILMTGLLGDVM
+630 VVMTGLLGDVM

-664 FFEKKDV
+664 FFSKKDV

-699 TNKKVSS
+699 TNKKVPSN
-706 DIAMTGEMTL
+706 IAMTGEMTL

-733 YNQQIHTIYLP
+733 YNSQIHTIYLP
-744 KANEID
+744 KANEMD

-764 IFVKQYK
+764 VFVKQYK
-771 DIYNLLFI
+771 DIYHLLFL

>member
-1 MFTGVKCMAKT
+1 M
-12 LPVMLLKKFVLLPN
+12 
-26 QEVKLELN
+26 
-34 NELSHKIIDLSENE
+34 
-48 YQNKLV
+48 
-54 IVSPK
+54 
-59 DSLEEVPLVEDLPVI
+59 
-74 AVEAS
+74 
-79 IVKRILLSPNHER
+79 
-92 ITLVGNRRIKVQ
+92 
-104 KYFNCSRIPDALQ
+104 
-117 CDYYIPQLPKL
+117 
-128 NNVDELSHKRE
+128 
-139 LMKLLKQ
+139 
-146 YVKTSPT
+146 
-153 IDNSILQ
+153 
-160 EINEEMSLDEM
+160 
-171 TDRMAFFLPMHLDK
+171 
-185 KLSYVEEINP
+185 
-195 LKRADKLIEDFIV
+195 
-208 ELQILKLDQKINVA
+208 
-222 VQKELEASQKEFVLR
+222 
-237 ERIHELQK
+237 
-245 ELGDSDQKN
+245 
-254 KEAEQYLEKLNSLEL
+254 
-269 SHRTKQKIEKEIRK
+269 
-283 YEFMNEMSPDLSF
+283 
-296 IRNYLDTFFSL
+296 
-307 PWNEETIEATDLNY
+307 NY

-485 LELRDRLELIE
+485 LELRDRLEIIE
-496 LSSYSTLEKL
+496 LSSYTILEKS
-506 KLAQEYLLPSI
+506 KLVFDYLLPSI

-525 EEVQFSD
+525 EEVTFTE
-532 EALES
+532 EAIEH

-560 KVIMESVKDKKNLN
+560 KTIMDSVKDKKNLQ
-574 LVIEKK
+574 LVIDKK
-580 DIKKYLDETLSFRD
+580 DIKKYLDETLSFTC

-608 AVTSVGGFVMP
+608 AVTGVGGVVMP

-630 ILMTGLLGDVM
+630 IIMTGLLGDVM

-655 AKYFQINES
+655 AKYFQINENY
-664 FFEKKDV
+664 FEQKDV

-678 SIPKNGPSAG
+678 SVPKNGPSAG

-699 TNKKVSS
+699 TNKKISS

-764 IFVKQYK
+764 VFVKQYK
-771 DIYNLLFI
+771 DIYNLLFL

>member
-1 MFTGVKCMAKT
+1 MAKT

-160 EINEEMSLDEM
+160 EINEEISLDEM

-394 AELVGH
+394 AELIGH

-485 LELRDRLELIE
+485 LELRDRLEIIE
-496 LSSYSTLEKL
+496 LSSYTILEKS
-506 KLAQEYLLPSI
+506 KLAFDYLLPSI

-525 EEVQFSD
+525 EEVTFTE
-532 EALES
+532 EAIEH

-560 KVIMESVKDKKNLN
+560 KTIMDSVKDKKNLQ
-574 LVIEKK
+574 LVIDKK
-580 DIKKYLDETLSFRD
+580 DIKKYLDETLSFTC

-608 AVTSVGGFVMP
+608 AVTGVGGVVMP

-630 ILMTGLLGDVM
+630 IIMTGLLGDVM

-655 AKYFQINES
+655 AKYFQINENY
-664 FFEKKDV
+664 FEQKDV

-678 SIPKNGPSAG
+678 SVPKNGPSAG

-699 TNKKVSS
+699 TNKKISS

-764 IFVKQYK
+764 VFVKQYK
-771 DIYNLLFI
+771 DIYNLLFL

>member
-1 MFTGVKCMAKT
+1 MAKT

-34 NELSHKIIDLSENE
+34 NELSHQIIDFSEKE
-48 YQNKLV
+48 YMGKIV

-59 DSLEEVPLVEDLPVI
+59 DTLEEVPLVEDLPVI

-79 IVKRILLSPNHER
+79 IVKRIELSPNHER
-92 ITLVGNRRIKVQ
+92 ITLIGNRRIKVQ
-104 KYFNCSRIPDALQ
+104 KYYNCPNIKEALQ

-128 NNVDELSHKRE
+128 NETDEISRKRE
-139 LMKLLKQ
+139 LLKLLKQ
-146 YVKTSPT
+146 YVKTSPM

-160 EINEEMSLDEM
+160 EIQEHMSLDEI
-171 TDRMAFFLPMHLDK
+171 TDRLAFFLPMHLEK
-185 KLSYVEEINP
+185 KMSYVEEINS
-195 LKRADKLIEDFIV
+195 LKRADNLIEDFIV

-222 VQKELEASQKEFVLR
+222 VQKELETSQKEFVLR
-237 ERIHELQK
+237 ERIKELQK
-245 ELGDSDQKN
+245 ELGESGDQN
-254 KEAEQYLEKLNSLEL
+254 KEAMQYREKLASLDIPN
-269 SHRTKQKIEKEIRK
+269 RTKQKIEKEIQK
-283 YEFMNEMSPDLSF
+283 YELMNEMSPDMSF
-296 IRNYLDTFFSL
+296 VRNYLETFFSL
-307 PWNEETIEATDLNY
+307 PWNDESIEATDLNY
-321 IKNTLNKTHYGLK
+321 IKSTLNKSHYGLK
-334 EVKER
+334 EVKTR
-339 ILEYAAMK
+339 ILEYAAMRE
-347 QRNPM
+347 RNPM
-352 LNSPILCLVGPPG
+352 LTSPILCLVGPPG

-374 IAASLHR
+374 IATSLHR
-381 NFYKISVGGLNDS
+381 TFYKISVGGLNDS

-452 NLNQTFTDAYLEE
+452 NLNQTFMDAYLEE

-485 LELRDRLELIE
+485 LELRDRLEIIE

-506 KLAQEYLLPSI
+506 KLAKEYLLPSI
-517 YLEYHLSQ
+517 YLEYHLS
-525 EEVQFSD
+525 EEEIVFSD

-574 LVIEKK
+574 VIIEKK

-594 FRPKLHTSGLVNGL
+594 YRPKLHTSGLVNGL
-608 AVTSVGGFVMP
+608 AVTGVGGFVMP

-630 ILMTGLLGDVM
+630 VVMTGLLGDVM

-664 FFEKKDV
+664 FFSKKDV

-699 TNKKVSS
+699 TNKKVPSN
-706 DIAMTGEMTL
+706 IAMTGEMTL

-733 YNQQIHTIYLP
+733 YNSQIHTIYLP
-744 KANEID
+744 KANEMD

-764 IFVKQYK
+764 VFVKQYK
-771 DIYNLLFI
+771 DIYHLLFL